1 MSPFHTLWRW
11 MSLLGLQ
18 CWHCVADD
26 CNKDPDDN
34 YKAVKKD
41 CEPGQACQVRIIRAL
56 EISWP
61 ITSHTR
67 YLNC

>member
-1 MSPFHTLWRW
+1 MP
-11 MSLLGLQ
+11 LLGLQ

-41 CEPGQACQVRIIRAL
+41 CEPGQACQVRLISAFEII
-56 EISWP
+56 SGP
-61 ITSHTR
+61 IKSHAR
-67 YLNC
+67 YLNS